1 MNKVKSMTVRESK
14 IFPASKDKV
23 YEILKNFDILK
34 KITYPYISFEPINNS
49 EDLEWKVGETFV
61 FKAKLLTVIP
71 FGTHTI
77 HVLEFDKDKR
87 IYTNEVNTYVPVWN
101 HEVRLEEL
109 ADGATKYIDIVEI
122 YAGWKTVFVYAW
134 AKLFYRHRQRK
145 WVRIL
150 KQGRVEGEA
159 KNERLLKEEI

>member
-1 MNKVKSMTVRESK
+1 MQKIKSMTVRESK
-14 IFPASKDKV
+14 VFPASKDEV
-23 YEILKNFDILK
+23 FNILKNFDILK
-34 KITYPYISFEPINNS
+34 QITHPYISFTPVGRS

-61 FKAKLLTVIP
+61 FKAKLLTFIP

-77 HVLEFDKDKR
+77 NVIEFDKDTR

-101 HEVRLEEL
+101 HEVTLKSL
-109 ADGATKYIDIVEI
+109 SDGSTEYSDIVEI

-145 WVRIL
+145 WVVIL
-150 KQGRVEGEA
+150 KARS
-159 KNERLLKEEI
+159 NS